1 MKTNRSGISD
11 EKRKKYAKQVSMYQK
26 FIEDKYGIKVA
37 SLNIIPINVS
47 YPTPLGFGNGKIVY
61 EISEGNQLLA
71 NGEEYMVLNLLL
83 KK

>member
-1 MKTNRSGISD
+1 
-11 EKRKKYAKQVSMYQK
+11 MYQK

-61 EISEGNQLLA
+61 EISEGNNYLL
-71 NGEEYMVLNLLL
+71 MVKSIWILNLLL